1 MKSAFLVLPLLALL
15 TPSFCAAQPA
25 GVPPEWDV
33 RETLSALTAQT
44 KRLQP
49 ILEQVNPREWLDKG
63 APEAYV
69 DQWTAL
75 RNEIGYLERT
85 AGEMSGQP
93 DRITLTLEAFLRLQ
107 SVEEMMQSMM
117 EGVRRYQNPALAD
130 LLQGVMN
137 ENADNSQKLRQYLVE
152 LVAMKEA
159 EFKIA
164 DQEAQRCRAEL
175 ISRPASSS
183 GSGRKR

>member
-1 MKSAFLVLPLLALL
+1 MKSAFLNLPLLALL
-15 TPSFCAAQPA
+15 IPSFCAAQQA
-25 GVPPEWDV
+25 GLSPEWEV
-33 RETLSALTAQT
+33 REMLSALTTQA

-49 ILEQVNPREWLDKG
+49 ILEQVNPQQWLDQG
-63 APEAYV
+63 APEAYIE
-69 DQWTAL
+69 QWKAV

-85 AGEMSGQP
+85 AGEMSRQP

-137 ENADNSQKLRQYLVE
+137 ENADNSHKLRQYLVE
-152 LVAMKEA
+152 LVAMREA

-164 DQEAQRCRAEL
+164 DQEAQRCRSEL
-175 ISRPASSS
+175 INRPASAS
-183 GSGRKR
+183 GSARPN

>member
-1 MKSAFLVLPLLALL
+1 MKSAFLSVPLLALL
-15 TPSFCAAQPA
+15 IPSFCAAQQA
-25 GVPPEWDV
+25 GLPPEWEV
-33 RETLSALTAQT
+33 RETLSALTTQA

-49 ILEQVNPREWLDKG
+49 ILEQVNPQQWLDQG
-63 APEAYV
+63 APDAYIE
-69 DQWTAL
+69 QWKAV

-85 AGEMSGQP
+85 AAEMSEQP
-93 DRITLTLEAFLRLQ
+93 ERITLALEAFLRLQ

-137 ENADNSQKLRQYLVE
+137 ENADNSQNLRQYLVE
-152 LVAMKEA
+152 LVAAREA

-164 DQEAQRCRAEL
+164 DKEAQRCRGEL
-175 ISRPASSS
+175 IRRPASAS
-183 GSGRKR
+183 GSARKR